1 MAEPAQGVESAV
13 ELAGY
18 EPELKRTLGSF
29 QMFAISFAFIS
40 VAVGIFA
47 TYDVVLQTGGPVSIW
62 LWVLAAVGQVLV
74 ALVYAQ
80 FAARIPLSG
89 SSYQWGSRLAN
100 PKIGFGLGWLTVC
113 YLAIGVVATD
123 DALAKTAF
131 MPLFNIRPNELT
143 ARLITLVVLL
153 IEVVVVVASTRL
165 ASMIN
170 SSAVALELVIVLG
183 FSIALIIAVAVT
195 GHGSEGNLVSRGVA
209 PRSDYFAIGGGLMD
223 AMILGLATLVGFDS
237 AANLAEEAKDPFRS
251 VPRAIVGS
259 VVAAGVLG
267 LVFLVALTVAIKSI
281 PRVTDSDSPI
291 ATIIR
296 DHFGSGT
303 ERIFL
308 VAITLAF
315 FGAAIAVMT
324 ACSRLVFAMSRDSR
338 FPAHRLMRR
347 VNSRTHTPIPA
358 TLLIFVVGVV
368 LMAALP
374 GAALLKLIISGT
386 IIMPIIYGATIVLY
400 LVVRKRL
407 GRKEGAFN
415 LGRFELPVAISAL
428 LWVVCALFVIT
439 VPKEAFIPDMI
450 VVGLVVAGALY
461 LLGMSMFRR
470 EVLETEPGAASVF
483 ETEASGAAPA
493 GGQASGPAGRE
504 GERLGEAVRRK
515 LTRRPK
521 APAVLGE
528 GGIEGL
534 PAPAGAE

>member
-324 ACSRLVFAMSRDSR
+324 ACSRLGIRDVTRFTLPCSSAHAAGQFAHAYADTGDTPDLRRGGRPDGRAARGRAVEADHFRDDHH
-338 FPAHRLMRR
+338 ADHLRR
-347 VNSRTHTPIPA
+347 DNCPLPSGAQA
-358 TLLIFVVGVV
+358 TRSQGGRVQPGPVRIAGRDQRPVVGC
-368 LMAALP
+368 
-374 GAALLKLIISGT
+374 
-386 IIMPIIYGATIVLY
+386 
-400 LVVRKRL
+400 VR
-407 GRKEGAFN
+407 
-415 LGRFELPVAISAL
+415 PVRDHRAQ
-428 LWVVCALFVIT
+428 
-439 VPKEAFIPDMI
+439 
-450 VVGLVVAGALY
+450 
-461 LLGMSMFRR
+461 
-470 EVLETEPGAASVF
+470 
-483 ETEASGAAPA
+483 
-493 GGQASGPAGRE
+493 GGVHP
-504 GERLGEAVRRK
+504 
-515 LTRRPK
+515 
-521 APAVLGE
+521 
-528 GGIEGL
+528 
-534 PAPAGAE
+534 